1 MTTNSWEDRIVTGLK
16 RNGVTFIAYL
26 PDTPL
31 SSLIETIE
39 RDDELTAVR
48 VSREEEAV
56 GILSGAWLGH
66 SRGALLCQSSGLA
79 TAVNALGSLSKPA
92 RIPFVGLVTRR
103 GNLGEFNLAQVP
115 FGYNMPQILDTMGI
129 RNESISDLKTVEQYV
144 DLASKT
150 AFSTEEPYMLLLEST
165 VLGVKDEF

>member
-1 MTTNSWEDRIVTGLK
+1 MTTGSWEDHLVSALK
-16 RNGVTFIAYL
+16 KNDVTFVAYL

-31 SSLIETIE
+31 SSLIETVE
-39 RDDELTAVR
+39 SDDEFTAVR

-79 TAVNALGSLSKPA
+79 TALNGLGSLSKPA
-92 RIPFVGLVTRR
+92 RIPFLGLVTRR
-103 GNLGEFNLAQVP
+103 GNLAEFNLAQVP
-115 FGYNMPQILDTMGI
+115 FGYNMPQILDTMSI
-129 RNESISDLKTVEQYV
+129 RNESVESPENLEQYA
-144 DLASKT
+144 DMAIKS

-165 VLGVKDEF
+165 LTGAKDEF